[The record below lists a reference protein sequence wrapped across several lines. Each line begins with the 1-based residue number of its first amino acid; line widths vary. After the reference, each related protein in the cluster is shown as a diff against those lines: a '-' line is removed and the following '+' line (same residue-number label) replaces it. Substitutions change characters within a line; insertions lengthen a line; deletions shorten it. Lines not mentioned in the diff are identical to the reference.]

1 MSRFRSSSRCSRN
14 DILLPDSSKESGS
27 SSSPGVALGKGTSA
41 MGTLRRAVLARDV
54 ADAVIGAGGGRNGVM
69 ELRHA
74 RRLLTLLRFPLFHP
88 DFFVERVS
96 QLVGRPLEFGE
107 AFPERLAELGQL
119 ARPENDEGDGED
131 DDEFRKPDIA
141 HIWPDYTPRKS

>member
-1 MSRFRSSSRCSRN
+1 
-14 DILLPDSSKESGS
+14 
-27 SSSPGVALGKGTSA
+27 
-41 MGTLRRAVLARDV
+41 
-54 ADAVIGAGGGRNGVM
+54 NGLV
-69 ELRHA
+69 ELCHA

-141 HIWPDYTPRKS
+141 HIWPDYTPRKSATMRSMRTPRFFLVAALAVLLSALAGGIFGGTAPATQDQVTQQYRVVTAAPAAGHPRDGGPP